1 MWNTL
6 ASTYAKWSRGHIKQ
20 LKTQLKNSKK
30 ENKTI
35 DDYLQGITARLDPL
49 ATLGKVVDHEDQ
61 IDLILEVLPEDY
73 KYVMDHI
80 EGRDVPSSI
89 TELHERLLNH
99 EAKILSVSDALV
111 SPTPVTANMAQ
122 QCNNTNNYKLKAKTS
137 IGIRHISLTN
147 NGSHLHNNK
156 TAMSQEEHSILWTLS
171 DLWHTR
177 KQCQA
182 ML

>member
-1 MWNTL
+1 M
-6 ASTYAKWSRGHIKQ
+6 
-20 LKTQLKNSKK
+20 
-30 ENKTI
+30 
-35 DDYLQGITARLDPL
+35 DPL

-147 NGSHLHNNK
+147 WQSSPQQQNHNESRG
-156 TAMSQEEHSILWTLS
+156 TFHTLDAVRSVAHKETVPS
-171 DLWHTR
+171 DALTP
-177 KQCQA
+177 K
-182 ML
+182 LSVF